1 MKNTKKVETDEEI
14 QAFNGKKS
22 VLTLTDS
29 FDIILVRFRLD
40 LFVDFYIRL
49 FGI

>member
-1 MKNTKKVETDEEI
+1 MKNAKRVETDEEMLVFKI
-14 QAFNGKKS
+14 KKS

-29 FDIILVRFRLD
+29 FDIILVRFWLD